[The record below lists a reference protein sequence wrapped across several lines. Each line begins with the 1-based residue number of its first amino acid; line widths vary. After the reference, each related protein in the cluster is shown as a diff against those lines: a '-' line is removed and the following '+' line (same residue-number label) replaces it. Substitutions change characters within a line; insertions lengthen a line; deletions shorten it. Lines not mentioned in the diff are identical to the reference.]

1 MRTTQSQSR
10 GGRFMKKYLTG
21 RFSYRTDVGKV
32 RLTNEDQAIA
42 LTNASGN
49 VLLIVCDGMGGQK
62 KGEIASSLAV
72 NTIVSSFK
80 QRKGFINAYFAKSW
94 VNKVIREANR
104 NIYEQS
110 QSNPNYQGMGTTVT
124 MLLIIKD
131 IAILANAGDSRC
143 YFLKNHHDLVQIS
156 EDQTYVAYLIRTG
169 QITPKEALKKKKRHV
184 LMNALGIYP
193 SASVE
198 IKTIPYLNEVV
209 LLCSDGLYN
218 NVPPTVIESILKGND
233 SLDRKCFQLIN
244 YGNANGGSDN
254 MAVVIWE
261 SK

>member
-1 MRTTQSQSR
+1 
-10 GGRFMKKYLTG
+10 MKKYLTG

-62 KGEIASSLAV
+62 KGELASSLAV
-72 NTIVSSFK
+72 TTIVSSFK
-80 QRKGFINAYFAKSW
+80 KRKGFLNAYFAKSW

-110 QSNPNYQGMGTTVT
+110 QSNHNYQGMGTTVT
-124 MLLIIKD
+124 LLLIIKD

-143 YFLKNHHDLVQIS
+143 YFLKNHHDLVQMS

-169 QITPKEALKKKKRHV
+169 QITPEEALTHPKRHV

-198 IKTIPYLNEVV
+198 IKTIPYLNEIV

-218 NVPPTVIESILKGND
+218 NVSFEDIAAIVKGND
-233 SLDRKCFQLIN
+233 SIEQKVNELIAVAN
-244 YGNANGGSDN
+244 KNGGSDN
-254 MAVVIWE
+254 IAVVLWE
-261 SK
+261 AQS